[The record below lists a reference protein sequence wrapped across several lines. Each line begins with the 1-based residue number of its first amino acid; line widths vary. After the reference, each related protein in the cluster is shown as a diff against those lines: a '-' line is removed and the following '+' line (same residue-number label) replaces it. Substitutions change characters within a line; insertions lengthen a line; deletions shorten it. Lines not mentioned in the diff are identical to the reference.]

1 MILVIFF
8 FSLFLEDFLMLFL
21 DFFFVIV
28 FHGLENLVVSVFNF
42 HLVSLLSRN
51 SRLAVTSLCLWCK
64 GVTAVALCSSF

>member
-1 MILVIFF
+1 
-8 FSLFLEDFLMLFL
+8 
-21 DFFFVIV
+21 VIV
-28 FHGLENLVVSVFNF
+28 FHSLENLVVIVFYF